1 MYHVNDTS
9 ELLSAVK
16 QGATLLFT
24 FPAPFT
30 NNPQQVQVD
39 QYGWYYWCNE
49 YYWDRSNKMF
59 DKKPKAE
66 YTSIHVLEQV
76 LEELKDFKCEIL

>member
-1 MYHVNDTS
+1 MSHINDTS

-39 QYGWYYWCNE
+39 QYGWYYWHQMHLVKHP
-49 YYWDRSNKMF
+49 KM
-59 DKKPKAE
+59 E